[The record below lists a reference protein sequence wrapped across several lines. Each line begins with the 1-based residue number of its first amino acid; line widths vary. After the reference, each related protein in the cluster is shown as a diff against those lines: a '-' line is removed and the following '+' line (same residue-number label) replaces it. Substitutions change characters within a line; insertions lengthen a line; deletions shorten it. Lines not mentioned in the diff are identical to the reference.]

1 MRLALLAAGWVSCQT
16 MTLLTDHSPRL
27 PLIARLLLLLL
38 LTLPLFTA
46 CSDKPQGKAAP
57 LGDHAVLEQLAGAYR
72 SVLQEYPMSP
82 RSMAPKGR
90 LEFVRRVFATAGF
103 DYDATLQAM
112 AQGGVQVT
120 NQDHRD
126 LAELL
131 FLPHQG
137 VAEESWADI
146 YTPEEL
152 AAVRSIRDALR

>member
-1 MRLALLAAGWVSCQT
+1 
-16 MTLLTDHSPRL
+16 
-27 PLIARLLLLLL
+27 
-38 LTLPLFTA
+38 
-46 CSDKPQGKAAP
+46 
-57 LGDHAVLEQLAGAYR
+57 
-72 SVLQEYPMSP
+72 
-82 RSMAPKGR
+82 MAPKGR